1 MTDCELVAV
10 LLLCQQTVV
19 RLIGVRDE
27 RLRADLD
34 IFVIAPLVIL
44 KVVFCFISRRAYT
57 RKLTYFV
64 VSVGNLC
71 LPYRPQ
77 RS

>member
-10 LLLCQQTVV
+10 LLLRQQAVV

-34 IFVIAPLVIL
+34 IFIIAPLVVN
-44 KVVFCFISRRAYT
+44 KVVGGAAARGLYARE
-57 RKLTYFV
+57 LTVWFV
-64 VSVGNLC
+64 DIGDL
-71 LPYRPQ
+71 
-77 RS
+77 